1 MAGENVSAVISNDLF
16 GRLDIYASSDEITA
30 ENVVDELNTALPYH
44 VQNLLQEDFL
54 YWYRR
59 NVQPILNR
67 SKEVRP
73 EIMNKV
79 QENHADEICTFKNGY
94 FLQKPAFYTARR
106 KGAQG
111 KVNKLNEFLYR
122 SYKQDADNKCVNWF
136 HTVGKGVIL
145 VEPDRGNDPATPVHA
160 YALDPRSAFVVYSL
174 KPGNE
179 PVMGVNMV
187 VSDGIAK
194 FDVFTKDAVYHMT
207 GTATGKMMTTQVN
220 HDYIA
225 TAVSV
230 ESVEPNPLG
239 LIPIIE
245 YRYNSINMGAFE
257 SVLPLLDEINNIV
270 SNACDGVEQFIQSL
284 AVATNCEFPEGTTSN
299 DIRKAG
305 MIVLKS
311 VGENKADFKILS
323 QPLDQTQTKVLIDHL
338 KNEVYRICSMPIV
351 GDHGRTYDTT
361 GSAQLV
367 ASGWYQADTAARN
380 TEDLFKESNRQF
392 DRIFIEILKRRGLL
406 DIDINDF
413 ELHIDHGETVNIQ
426 AKAQSFNTLIASGMH
441 PELAAAKSG
450 VSNDPVSDIKMSEKW
465 LRLMWGD
472 PDNPNVEGANG
483 IRNATMGGDGD
494 SRETSYV
501 EDDENTETAESGE
514 DSSMT
519 DEERDA
525 EDRRRAGKKRGG
537 TWISGYWQTRGG
549 RK

>member
-1 MAGENVSAVISNDLF
+1 MDNMETRVISNDLF

-30 ENVVDELNTALPYH
+30 ENVVEELNTALPYH

-59 NVQPILNR
+59 NVQPILR
-67 SKEVRP
+67 RTKEVRP
-73 EIMNKV
+73 EILNIV

-106 KGAQG
+106 KGAQS
-111 KVNKLNEFLYR
+111 KVNKLNDFLYR
-122 SYKQDADNKCVNWF
+122 SYKHDADNKCVNWF

-145 VEPDRGNDPATPVHA
+145 VEPDRGNDPDTPVHA

-174 KPGNE
+174 RPGNE
-179 PVMGVNMV
+179 PVMGVNFV

-194 FDVFTKDAVYHMT
+194 FDVFTKDTVYHLT
-207 GTATGKMMTTQVN
+207 GTATGRMMTTQVN
-220 HDYIA
+220 HDYIT

-230 ESVEPNPLG
+230 ESMEPNTLG

-245 YRYNSINMGAFE
+245 YRYNSNNMGAFE

-299 DIRKAG
+299 DIRRAG

-311 VGENKADFKILS
+311 IGENKADFKILS

-338 KNEVYRICSMPIV
+338 KSEVYRICSMPIV

-380 TEDLFKESNRQF
+380 TEDLFKDSNRQF

-426 AKAQSFNTLIASGMH
+426 AKAQSFNTLIASGLH
-441 PELAAAKSG
+441 PELAAQKSG

-465 LRLMWGD
+465 LKLMWGD
-472 PDNPNVEGANG
+472 PDNPEATEGANG
-483 IRNATMGGDGD
+483 IRNAMSGDDGEV
-494 SRETSYV
+494 RETT
-501 EDDENTETAESGE
+501 NTEDEDVETVQGGE
-514 DSSMT
+514 DSLT
-519 DEERDA
+519 DEERD
-525 EDRRRAGKKRGG
+525 ERDRKRAGKRRG
-537 TWISGYWQTRGG
+537 TWVSGYWQARGD